1 MRKDRIEDKD
11 SEFGLKQRP
20 NDGNP
25 GASRRHILV
34 PNTDPLKNIRIVLCS
49 PVHPGNIG
57 AAARA
62 MKTMGIAQLHL
73 VTPRRFPDAE
83 AEWRASRATDVLAR
97 TKICSTLDEA
107 LSGVALAI
115 ACTARPREIAAPLVS
130 ARDAAAELVA
140 VAQAQPAACVF
151 GNETYGLTAA
161 EVERCQL
168 LATIPASPR
177 YSSLNLAAAVQVFA
191 YEIRL
196 AATQAIP
203 QSCKPPP
210 LAGFEELE
218 ALYSHLEQAMVE
230 TGFFNPSHPKK
241 LMPRLRRL
249 FGRSRLEREEVNILR
264 GLLKALQGKKQKQS
278 NS

>member
-1 MRKDRIEDKD
+1 M
-11 SEFGLKQRP
+11 
-20 NDGNP
+20 
-25 GASRRHILV
+25 A
-34 PNTDPLKNIRIVLCS
+34 TDPLKNIRIVLCS

-73 VTPRRFPDAE
+73 VAPRRFPDPE

-97 TKICSTLDEA
+97 TKVFSTLAEA
-107 LSGVALAI
+107 LAGVSLAV
-115 ACTARPREIAAPLVS
+115 ACTARPREIAAPLASV
-130 ARDAAAELVA
+130 REAAAELVS
-140 VAQAQPAACVF
+140 VAHTQAAACVF
-151 GNETYGLTAA
+151 GNETHGLTAA

-168 LATIPASPR
+168 LATIPANPR

-196 AATQAIP
+196 AASDA
-203 QSCKPPP
+203 KPPAIKPRP
-210 LAGFEELE
+210 LARVEELE
-218 ALYSHLEQAMVE
+218 ALYSHLEQAMIA
-230 TGFFNPSHPKK
+230 TGFFNPRHPKK

-264 GLLKALQGKKQKQS
+264 GVVKALQGGRKHPR
-278 NS
+278 